1 MVIFE
6 DLHWIDD
13 HTQAFLNLLAD
24 SIGTAKLLLL
34 VNYRPDYSHE
44 WNSKTYY
51 TQLRLDPLSNE
62 SANRMFDA
70 LLGLGAPATD
80 NALAAFKRLITEKS
94 EGNPLFMEE
103 IVQALVEEGALIRNG
118 AVKLTRSVDTLKIP
132 PTVQAILASRID
144 RLPPGEKELLQTLAV
159 IGSEFPLEVVRKTVP
174 LSPDELDDSLRRLQ
188 AGEFI
193 YEQPAMGDVEY
204 RFKHALTHDVA
215 YNSLLI
221 ERRKLLH
228 EHAGQALESL
238 FADQIDDHLTQI
250 AHHYSHSDNIKQA
263 IEYLGAYTDAISSL
277 SVAINLVQKLPD
289 DPERV
294 ERELLLQMAVG
305 RAHSATNGYAAPE
318 VERAFTRAREL
329 CGRLGDPPEL
339 FPTLYGLW
347 VVYLVRGELWRSHEL
362 AQQLLRRA
370 GSAQDPELLL
380 YARMAL
386 GVISYW
392 TGEFLAVKEH
402 HENAMTLY
410 DPECHRALIF
420 RYGGIDAGEV
430 CLTHVAWTLWQLG
443 YLSQAHQRSN
453 EALALTQKLSN
464 PLCEAQGGFFLGLL
478 HHYRRDASAVRETA
492 EGVIALST
500 EQGFVQFLAEAT
512 TLRGWA
518 MVQQGY
524 HEEGIAQIQEGLAAS
539 RAIGEELFRP
549 YFLCLLAEAHM
560 ETARLDDG
568 LDAVTQALAAAD
580 AHGDNHYRAEMHRL
594 RGELLL
600 RRNDSNEAEARRCF
614 ERAIGVARKQSAKSL
629 ELRATTSLA
638 RLLAS
643 QGKRDE
649 ASSMLAE
656 IYNWFTEGFD
666 TADLKEA
673 KALLDELNQ

>member
-1 MVIFE
+1 
-6 DLHWIDD
+6 
-13 HTQAFLNLLAD
+13 
-24 SIGTAKLLLL
+24 
-34 VNYRPDYSHE
+34 
-44 WNSKTYY
+44 
-51 TQLRLDPLSNE
+51 
-62 SANRMFDA
+62 
-70 LLGLGAPATD
+70 
-80 NALAAFKRLITEKS
+80 
-94 EGNPLFMEE
+94 ME
-103 IVQALVEEGALIRNG
+103 
-118 AVKLTRSVDTLKIP
+118 
-132 PTVQAILASRID
+132 
-144 RLPPGEKELLQTLAV
+144 EKELLQTVAVFGREFSLGLARRV
-159 IGSEFPLEVVRKTVP
+159 TLTPD
-174 LSPDELDDSLRRLQ
+174 DELERRLSQLQ

-193 YEQPAMGDVEY
+193 YEQPATADVEY
-204 RFKHALTHDVA
+204 VFKHALTQEVA
-215 YNSLLI
+215 YNALLI

-238 FADQIDDHLTQI
+238 FADQIDDHLSQI
-250 AHHYSHSDNIKQA
+250 AHHYSHSDNIKKA
-263 IEYLGAYTDAISSL
+263 IEYLGRAGQQALRRSAYTDAISSL

-289 DPERV
+289 NPERV

-305 RAHSATNGYAAPE
+305 RALCAINGYAAPE
-318 VERAFTRAREL
+318 VERAFNRAREL

-347 VVYLVRGELWRSHEL
+347 VVYLVRGELRRSHEL

-370 GSAQDPELLL
+370 RSTQDPELLL
-380 YARMAL
+380 YAQMAL

-392 TGEFLAVKEH
+392 MGEFLAVKEH
-402 HENAMTLY
+402 HENAITLY
-410 DPECHRALIF
+410 DPECHRTLIF

-443 YLSQAHQRSN
+443 YFSEALQRSN
-453 EALALTQKLSN
+453 EALALTQTLSN

-524 HEEGIAQIQEGLAAS
+524 YEEGIAQIQEGLAAS

-549 YFLCLLAEAHM
+549 YFLCLLAEAYM
-560 ETARLDDG
+560 ETGRLDDG
-568 LDAVTQALAAAD
+568 LDAVAEALAAAD
-580 AHGDNHYRAEMHRL
+580 AHGDDHYRAEMHRL
-594 RGELLL
+594 KAELLL
-600 RRNDSNEAEARRCF
+600 RRNDSNDAEAHRCF
-614 ERAIGVARKQSAKSL
+614 ERAIEVARKQSAKSL

-643 QGKRDE
+643 QGRRKE
-649 ASSMLAE
+649 ARTLLAE

-673 KALLDELNQ
+673 KALLDQLER